1 MFLPFFCLLSVS
13 AGLIL
18 KTHCS
23 HRNRLSLAISFLT
36 FLTTIWGEG
45 AVFTW
50 LLNLVGISSLMTW
63 GSIGVISLQ
72 FRRDWKAQ
80 GRLMS
85 DLPYKQPLYPLL
97 PLFTIVLTVLMF
109 AADGYASVIAEPFDV
124 KVRVSMLF

>member
-1 MFLPFFCLLSVS
+1 MFTL
-13 AGLIL
+13 
-18 KTHCS
+18 
-23 HRNRLSLAISFLT
+23 
-36 FLTTIWGEG
+36 
-45 AVFTW
+45 
-50 LLNLVGISSLMTW
+50 LLNLVGISSLMTC

-72 FRRDWKAQ
+72 FRRAWKAQ

>member
-1 MFLPFFCLLSVS
+1 M
-13 AGLIL
+13 
-18 KTHCS
+18 
-23 HRNRLSLAISFLT
+23 
-36 FLTTIWGEG
+36 
-45 AVFTW
+45 FTW

-72 FRRDWKAQ
+72 FRRAWKAQ

-85 DLPYKQPLYPLL
+85 DLPYKQPLFPLL